1 MISRGAYPVRK
12 AGIKG
17 WMKDLR
23 IEDAEIENTD
33 PPWFRLRAVAVHLY
47 TASGA
52 VLALLILIAA
62 YEGDAVRALWL
73 MLASLLIDSTDGLLA
88 RRLRV
93 SEALPFFD
101 GALLDNIVD
110 YMTYVFAP
118 MVLLWSGGYL
128 PEGTFGVMLAA
139 LPLVA
144 SSYQF
149 CRVDAKTDDHFFLGF
164 PSYFNVVA
172 FYAIVFEPGEGTLAS
187 VLVVCSVL
195 VFVPIRYVYPTRT
208 VALRRLTLFLSGL
221 WLMSYAAILVQMPEE
236 VEPLFLGFS
245 VLYLFYYFGLSF
257 YLSAKMLEEHQ
268 EQGVAESRD
277 GRLRRGIR
285 VRNRPKTFKH
295 GPNASLSDDSS
306 LRR

>member
-1 MISRGAYPVRK
+1 M
-12 AGIKG
+12 
-17 WMKDLR
+17 
-23 IEDAEIENTD
+23 EDVSVEETGLENAD

-52 VLALLILIAA
+52 VLALLMLVAA
-62 YEGDAVRALWL
+62 FQGEAVKALWL
-73 MLASLLIDSTDGLLA
+73 MLASLIIDSTDGLLA

-101 GALLDNIVD
+101 GAMLDNIVD

-128 PEGTFGVMLAA
+128 PEGNAGVVFAA
-139 LPLVA
+139 LPLLA

-172 FYAIVFEPGEGTLAS
+172 FYAIVFEPNAGTLAT
-187 VLVVCSVL
+187 VLVACSLL

-208 VALRRLTLFLSGL
+208 LAFRGLSLALTAL
-221 WLMSYAAILVQMPEE
+221 WLMSYAAILLQMPEPD
-236 VEPLFLGFS
+236 PLLLTFS
-245 VLYLFYYFGLSF
+245 ILYLFYYFGLSL
-257 YLSAKMLEEHQ
+257 YLSSKMLEERRAQ
-268 EQGVAESRD
+268 ETEA
-277 GRLRRGIR
+277 
-285 VRNRPKTFKH
+285 
-295 GPNASLSDDSS
+295 
-306 LRR
+306 

>member
-1 MISRGAYPVRK
+1 ME
-12 AGIKG
+12 
-17 WMKDLR
+17 DLR

-62 YEGDAVRALWL
+62 FQGDAVRALWL

-118 MVLLWSGGYL
+118 MVLLWSGEYL
-128 PEGTFGVMLAA
+128 PAGTPGVVFAA
-139 LPLVA
+139 LPLLA

-164 PSYFNVVA
+164 PSYFNVVT
-172 FYAIVFEPGEGTLAS
+172 FYAIVFEPGSATLSS
-187 VLVVCSVL
+187 VLVVCSLL

-208 VALRRLTLFLSGL
+208 VAFRRLSLALTGL
-221 WLMSYAAILVQMPEE
+221 WLISYAAILLQMPE
-236 VEPLFLGFS
+236 PDALLLGFS
-245 VLYLFYYFGLSF
+245 ILYLFYYFGLSF
-257 YLSAKMLEEHQ
+257 YLTAKMPQTKLA
-268 EQGVAESRD
+268 EQ
-277 GRLRRGIR
+277 
-285 VRNRPKTFKH
+285 PK
-295 GPNASLSDDSS
+295 A
-306 LRR
+306 

>member
-1 MISRGAYPVRK
+1 ME
-12 AGIKG
+12 
-17 WMKDLR
+17 DLR

-62 YEGDAVRALWL
+62 FQGDAVRALWL

-118 MVLLWSGGYL
+118 MVLLWSGEYL
-128 PEGTFGVMLAA
+128 PAGTPGVIFAA
-139 LPLVA
+139 LPLLA

-164 PSYFNVVA
+164 PSYFNVVT
-172 FYAIVFEPGEGTLAS
+172 FYAIVFEPGSATLAS
-187 VLVVCSVL
+187 LLVVCSLL

-208 VALRRLTLFLSGL
+208 LAFCRLSLALTGL
-221 WLMSYAAILVQMPEE
+221 WLISYAAILLQMPE
-236 VEPLFLGFS
+236 PDALLLGFS
-245 VLYLFYYFGLSF
+245 ILYLFYYFGLSF
-257 YLSAKMLEEHQ
+257 YLTAKMPQTKLA
-268 EQGVAESRD
+268 EQ
-277 GRLRRGIR
+277 
-285 VRNRPKTFKH
+285 PK
-295 GPNASLSDDSS
+295 A
-306 LRR
+306 

>member
-1 MISRGAYPVRK
+1 MEDISVEETG
-12 AGIKG
+12 
-17 WMKDLR
+17 L
-23 IEDAEIENTD
+23 ENAN

-52 VLALLILIAA
+52 VLALLILVAA
-62 YEGDAVRALWL
+62 FQGEAVKALWL
-73 MLASLLIDSTDGLLA
+73 MLASLIIDSTDGLLA

-101 GALLDNIVD
+101 GAMLDNIVD

-128 PEGTFGVMLAA
+128 PEGNAGVVFAA
-139 LPLVA
+139 LPLLA

-172 FYAIVFEPGEGTLAS
+172 FYAIVFKPGPGTLAT
-187 VLVVCSVL
+187 VLVVCSLL

-208 VALRRLTLFLSGL
+208 IAFRKLSLTFTAL
-221 WLMSYAAILVQMPEE
+221 WLVSYAVILVGMPE
-236 VEPLFLGFS
+236 PDPMILGFS
-245 VLYLFYYFGLSF
+245 ILYLCYYFGLSL
-257 YLSAKMLEEHQ
+257 YLSARMFEAHREQ
-268 EQGVAESRD
+268 EATE
-277 GRLRRGIR
+277 
-285 VRNRPKTFKH
+285 
-295 GPNASLSDDSS
+295 
-306 LRR
+306 

>member
-1 MISRGAYPVRK
+1 ME
-12 AGIKG
+12 
-17 WMKDLR
+17 DLS
-23 IEDAEIENTD
+23 IEDAEIEKTD

-52 VLALLILIAA
+52 VLALLILVAA
-62 YEGDAVRALWL
+62 FQGDAVRALWL
-73 MLASLLIDSTDGLLA
+73 MLASLIIDSTDGLLA

-101 GALLDNIVD
+101 GAMLDNIVD

-128 PEGTFGVMLAA
+128 PAGTSGVVFAA
-139 LPLVA
+139 LPLLA

-172 FYAIVFEPGEGTLAS
+172 FYAIVFDPSPGFLAT
-187 VLVVCSVL
+187 VLVVCSLL

-208 VALRRLTLFLSGL
+208 IAFRRLSLALTAL
-221 WLMSYAAILVQMPEE
+221 WLISYAVILLEMPEPD
-236 VEPLFLGFS
+236 PLVLTFS
-245 VLYLFYYFGLSF
+245 ILYLFYYFGLSL
-257 YLSAKMLEEHQ
+257 YLSGKMLEERRAQ
-268 EQGVAESRD
+268 EATE
-277 GRLRRGIR
+277 
-285 VRNRPKTFKH
+285 
-295 GPNASLSDDSS
+295 
-306 LRR
+306 

>member
-1 MISRGAYPVRK
+1 
-12 AGIKG
+12 
-17 WMKDLR
+17 MKDLSV
-23 IEDAEIENTD
+23 EDAELENAV

-47 TASGA
+47 TASGV
-52 VLALLILIAA
+52 VLALLILVAA
-62 YEGDAVRALWL
+62 FQGAAVRALWL
-73 MLASLLIDSTDGLLA
+73 MLASLIIDSTDGLLA

-128 PEGTFGVMLAA
+128 PAGTSGVVVAA
-139 LPLVA
+139 LPLLA

-172 FYAIVFEPGEGTLAS
+172 FYAIVFEPGPATLAT
-187 VLVVCSVL
+187 VLVVCSLL

-208 VALRRLTLFLSGL
+208 LAFRRLSLPLTAL
-221 WLMSYAAILVQMPEE
+221 WLVSYAVILLEMPEPD
-236 VEPLFLGFS
+236 PLVLNFS
-245 VLYLFYYFGLSF
+245 TLYLFYYFGLSF
-257 YLSAKMLEEHQ
+257 FLTGKLLE
-268 EQGVAESRD
+268 
-277 GRLRRGIR
+277 
-285 VRNRPKTFKH
+285 
-295 GPNASLSDDSS
+295 S
-306 LRR
+306 LREQQA

>member
-1 MISRGAYPVRK
+1 ME
-12 AGIKG
+12 
-17 WMKDLR
+17 DLR

-62 YEGDAVRALWL
+62 FQGDAVRALWL

-118 MVLLWSGGYL
+118 MVLLWSGEYL
-128 PEGTFGVMLAA
+128 PAGTPGVIFAA
-139 LPLVA
+139 LPLLA

-164 PSYFNVVA
+164 PSYFNVVT
-172 FYAIVFEPGEGTLAS
+172 FYAIVFEPGSATLAS
-187 VLVVCSVL
+187 VLVVCSLL

-208 VALRRLTLFLSGL
+208 VAFRRLSLALTGL
-221 WLMSYAAILVQMPEE
+221 WLISYAAILLQMPE
-236 VEPLFLGFS
+236 PDALLLGFS
-245 VLYLFYYFGLSF
+245 ILYLFYYFGLSF
-257 YLSAKMLEEHQ
+257 YLTAKMPQTKLA
-268 EQGVAESRD
+268 EQ
-277 GRLRRGIR
+277 
-285 VRNRPKTFKH
+285 PK
-295 GPNASLSDDSS
+295 A
-306 LRR
+306 